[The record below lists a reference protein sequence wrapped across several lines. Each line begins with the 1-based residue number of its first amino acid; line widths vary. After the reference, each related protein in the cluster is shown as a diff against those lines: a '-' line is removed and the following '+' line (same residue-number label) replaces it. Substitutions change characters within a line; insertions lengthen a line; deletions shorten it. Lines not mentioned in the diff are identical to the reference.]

1 MGCSFT
7 ITVRQTPRGVTRILR
22 RITKQ
27 RKGRITIQRRGFSLR
42 VIVNETPI
50 NLEETT
56 SVLYVLLL
64 IYGQNNISSFC
75 YICLKG
81 KIIEGKLAFKYA
93 GSVSSLTKR

>member
-7 ITVRQTPRGVTRILR
+7 TILRQTPTGVTRILC

-42 VIVNETPI
+42 AIVNETPI

-75 YICLKG
+75 YICGKG
-81 KIIEGKLAFKYA
+81 KGEGKLEFKYA
-93 GSVSSLTKR
+93 GSVSS